1 MFCKKRSFLHIEFIY
16 LMYFYHKMIYL
27 IKQEECVTFLVLN
40 DSQKKKKFDYDTCDE
55 LQSVSRLSVN

>member
-1 MFCKKRSFLHIEFIY
+1 
-16 LMYFYHKMIYL
+16 MYFYHKMIYL